1 MFTPKAAGLVWK
13 TSQKLTLIFGAAT
26 IVAGLMPAAA
36 AYLGQLIVDSVVAAQ
51 TALQQQNSWQQARD
65 DALFWVAIEA
75 VVIITLA
82 FSERIIS
89 TCQSLLRALL
99 GQRVNEMILVKAQ
112 TLSLS
117 QFEDS
122 EFYDKLTRARREAS
136 TRPLALLNKTFTLAR
151 QGISLVSY
159 AFILL
164 QFSVWALLL
173 LLIGALPVFFAE
185 AKFSGDAFR
194 LFRWRSPDTRKQI
207 YLETLLAREDSAK
220 EVKLFELGPMLLSK
234 YQAIFKT
241 LFKEDRALTLKRE
254 FWGFIL
260 GCLGTLSFYGAYIWI
275 VFATIN
281 GDLTLG
287 EMTMYLL
294 VFKQGQSSVSA
305 SLSAISG
312 MFEDNLYLSNLYE
325 FLEQPTQQETGT
337 LTQGQSPNQ
346 GVAFNNVSFIYPGAN
361 KPALNN
367 ISFTLKP
374 GQKLA
379 IVGENGSDKTTLI
392 KLLTRL
398 YTPSQGV
405 ITLDG
410 TPLEDW
416 QPAALRARTS
426 VIFQDFMRY
435 QFTAGENLGAGNVE
449 SFNDRQ
455 AWQQAAQKGL
465 AENFIAQLK
474 DGYDTQLGRWFKDG
488 QELSGGQ
495 WQKVALSRLFIRP
508 EADLL
513 ILDEPT
519 AAVDARAEAE
529 LFELINQYSE
539 DKMTIL
545 ISHRFSTVRN
555 ADHILVLDAGEIIEQ
570 GNHQQLLTLNG
581 IYAHLYRLQASG
593 FQD

>member
-136 TRPLALLNKTFTLAR
+136 TRPLALVNKTLTLAR

>member
-1 MFTPKAAGLVWK
+1 
-13 TSQKLTLIFGAAT
+13 
-26 IVAGLMPAAA
+26 MPAAA